1 MRTLKGQMSEA
12 RSVKGAARPEFD
24 DKLNRLKLL
33 RDQRTS
39 VQNRISDIRGHVKG
53 LQVKTEAELDKL
65 IQQEEERIRF
75 GGVTLREEKQVLAEL
90 SKLRSQRDKIKQY
103 EQQKGSLAGL
113 EAELAKVKSSIDE
126 LDAEFNMVKT
136 EREAV
141 VSTPGWWCCGGV
153 ALGGVP
159 RGARQVEQSSCGG
172 EEYSI
177 LPIWPWQCQRDISAG
192 DLGHCTC
199 L

>member
-1 MRTLKGQMSEA
+1 MPALAASLYQEAMRTLKGQMSEA

-75 GGVTLREEKQVLAEL
+75 GGVSLREEKQVLAEL

-141 VSTPGWWCCGGV
+141 VSMPGW
-153 ALGGVP
+153 
-159 RGARQVEQSSCGG
+159 
-172 EEYSI
+172 
-177 LPIWPWQCQRDISAG
+177 
-192 DLGHCTC
+192 
-199 L
+199 